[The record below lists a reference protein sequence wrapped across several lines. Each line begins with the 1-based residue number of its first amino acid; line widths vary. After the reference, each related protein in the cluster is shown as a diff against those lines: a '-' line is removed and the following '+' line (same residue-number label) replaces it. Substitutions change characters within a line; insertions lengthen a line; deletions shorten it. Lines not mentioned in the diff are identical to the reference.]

1 MSRIIPDKQTVHLSP
16 EEHSFRNSDTG
27 KIIFTDYQGRG
38 CAAFLKNNRL
48 LAAGFPEENQSKIG
62 AVYMG
67 KVQKVLSN
75 INACFIEITAGEICF
90 LSLKDATF
98 PLLQNR
104 SFDGRVLQGDEFPVE
119 IIRDAQKTKQAS
131 VTAKLTVSNEYFV
144 LEFGSQGVH
153 YSTKLSAGEKKSI
166 TDLLQKADILTSDSG
181 NSDSLGCSE
190 RLECSDSFL
199 ASLPSIPRMQRIP
212 TGMIVRT
219 KAKDLPEKE
228 LLEAF
233 TSLAEEYR
241 TLLQTASHMPCF
253 GRIRQSQNPYE
264 TFLSQMLFP
273 EEYTEIITDNASLY
287 DELSPLF
294 AKSFPEKP
302 FRLYR
307 DNMLSLSKLYSLET
321 KMKEALSERVWL
333 KSGSYLIIQP
343 TEALTVIDVNSGKYE
358 SNKRRE
364 EYFLTLNQEA
374 AREIALQLRLRNLS
388 GIIVIDF
395 INLTEE
401 TSRQILLQTLKD
413 EVKKDKMPV
422 TVVDITPLGL
432 VEITRKKEN
441 MPLLEQYRRFS
452 GS

>member
-16 EEHSFRNSDTG
+16 EEHSFRNSDAG
-27 KIIFTDYQGRG
+27 KVIFTDYQGRG

-48 LAAGFPEENQSKIG
+48 LTAGFPEENQSKIG

-153 YSTKLSAGEKKSI
+153 YSTKLSAGEKKNI
-166 TDLLQKADILTSDSG
+166 TDLLQKAEILTSDSG

-233 TSLAEEYR
+233 ASLAEEYR

-264 TFLSQMLFP
+264 TFLSKMLFP
-273 EEYTEIITDNASLY
+273 DEYAEIITDNASLY

-307 DNMLSLSKLYSLET
+307 DNMLSLSKLYSMET